1 MVKGARDMVETR
13 IGGDA
18 AKSRSRGNFGD
29 FIIMYIRG
37 EITDEDIREM
47 KRRYRRKLALQAGT
61 CDVVEDPPSP
71 TT

>member
-1 MVKGARDMVETR
+1 MVETR
-13 IGGDA
+13 NEGEG
-18 AKSRSRGNFGD
+18 AKPGSRGNFGD

-47 KRRYRRKLALQAGT
+47 KRRYRQELALQAGP
-61 CDVVEDPPSP
+61 CEVIEDPSPP